1 MRDGTPRGK
10 VGRDELSAENQLAA
24 ATRSRPSRGAI
35 RRFWGDVSYVGQYRA
50 LLEAIANQADAMAMA
65 YFRAVGMRVARK
77 LDGTALTEADGA
89 IEAMA
94 RAKVAAS
101 GVALDVFGEEMGAGD
116 SKTYSKSPAPARL
129 IIDPIDGTEEF
140 SRGIPTFGTLLGI
153 EREGEIVAGMA
164 SAPALGARWWAY
176 RGEGAYRNGQKIHVS
191 TVERLDE
198 AMVFT
203 TGTGPSKGKEAR
215 ERIRR
220 LADAAR
226 NGRAMGGFWQ
236 HMLVAEGAID
246 AALDWTSKPW
256 DLAPLGI
263 IVEEAGGRST
273 NARAERSIYT
283 GDFLSTNGLIH
294 EQALALLQ

>member
-1 MRDGTPRGK
+1 MAKREECVAASSDGSSQ
-10 VGRDELSAENQLAA
+10 GRQPGSMTSYLKQYGQVLEN
-24 ATRSRPSRGAI
+24 
-35 RRFWGDVSYVGQYRA
+35 
-50 LLEAIANQADAMAMA
+50 IANEADAMAME
-65 YFRAVGMRVARK
+65 YFRNVGMRVTRK

-101 GVALDVFGEEMGAGD
+101 GVAVDVFGEEMGTGEG
-116 SKTYSKSPAPARL
+116 KTASKSASRARL

-153 EREGEIVAGMA
+153 ESDGEIVAGMA

-176 RGEGAYRNGQKIHVS
+176 RGEGAYRNGQKIQVS
-191 TVERLDE
+191 KTARLDD

-215 ERIRR
+215 EKIRR

-226 NGRAMGGFWQ
+226 NGRAIGGFWQ

-273 NARAERSIYT
+273 NVRGERTIYT

-294 EQALALLQ
+294 DEARALLQ

>member
-1 MRDGTPRGK
+1 VRKQR
-10 VGRDELSAENQLAA
+10 LAA
-24 ATRSRPSRGAI
+24 HRDSRLAHQQHEEASGETL
-35 RRFWGDVSYVGQYRA
+35 VSYRKQYAA
-50 LLEAIANQADAMAMA
+50 LLEAIANEADTMAMG
-65 YFRAVGMRVARK
+65 YFRAIGMRVERK
-77 LDGTALTEADGA
+77 DDGTALTEADGA

-101 GVALDVFGEEMGAGD
+101 GIPMDVLGEEMGSSGGKGGA
-116 SKTYSKSPAPARL
+116 KSSGRARL

-140 SRGIPTFGTLLGI
+140 SRGIQTFGTLLGI
-153 EREGEIVAGMA
+153 ECDGEIVAGVA
-164 SAPALGARWWAY
+164 SAPGLGSRWCAY
-176 RGEGAYRNGQKIHVS
+176 RGEGAYRDGSMIRVS
-191 TVERLDE
+191 KVSRLNQ

-203 TGTGPSKGKEAR
+203 TGTGPSKGKEAQ

-226 NGRAMGGFWQ
+226 NARAMGGFWQ

-263 IVEEAGGRST
+263 IVEEAGGQST
-273 NARAERSIYT
+273 NVSGERNIYT
-283 GDFLSTNGLIH
+283 GTFLSTNGLLH